1 MEGHDVKRAI
11 LVLAGVLVALPV
23 AAHHNASAHYRIGES
38 MTIAGVVTEFRAV
51 NPHARI
57 YFDAV
62 NAEGVT
68 ESWMAEGDSFINLR
82 RVGWTIDQ
90 LEPGDSIEIVGHPS
104 RDGSNLVEWTSIVV
118 DAGAELGGGN
128 GQVEERRR
136 YLERRLAA
144 YRAERGRSGP

>member
-1 MEGHDVKRAI
+1 MKGEI
-11 LVLAGVLVALPV
+11 LLAAGLLATAPV

-38 MTIAGVVTEFRAV
+38 MTISGVVTEFRAV
-51 NPHARI
+51 NPHARV
-57 YFDAV
+57 YFEAV
-62 NAEGVT
+62 NTEGET
-68 ESWMAEGDSFINLR
+68 EAWMAEGDSFINLR

-90 LEPGDSIEIVGHPS
+90 LKPGDRIEIVGHPS

-118 DAGAELGGGN
+118 DEGAELGGGN

-144 YRAERGRSGP
+144 YRAERGRSAP

>member
-1 MEGHDVKRAI
+1 MRGTI
-11 LVLAGVLVALPV
+11 LLAASLLATAPA

-38 MTIAGVVTEFRAV
+38 MTISGVVTEFRAV
-51 NPHARI
+51 NPHARV

-62 NAEGVT
+62 NDDGVT

-82 RVGWTIDQ
+82 RVGWTIDE
-90 LEPGDSIEIVGHPS
+90 LKPGDRIEIVGHPS

-118 DAGAELGGGN
+118 DEDAELGGGN

-136 YLERRLAA
+136 YLEQRLAE
-144 YRAERGRSGP
+144 YRAQRGRSAQ

>member
-1 MEGHDVKRAI
+1 MKSAI
-11 LVLAGVLVALPV
+11 VILAGLLVTVPV

-38 MTIAGVVTEFRAV
+38 MTIEGVVTEFRAV
-51 NPHARI
+51 NPHARV

-62 NAEGVT
+62 NAEGET
-68 ESWMAEGDSFINLR
+68 EAWMSEGDSFINLR

-90 LEPGDSIEIVGHPS
+90 LKPGDRIEIVGRPS

-118 DAGAELGGGN
+118 AEGAELGGGN

-136 YLERRLAA
+136 YLEQRLAE
-144 YRAERGRSGP
+144 YRAERGRTAQ

>member
-1 MEGHDVKRAI
+1 MKGGI
-11 LVLAGVLVALPV
+11 CLVAGLLVAAPA
-23 AAHHNASAHYRIGES
+23 AAHHNASAHYRLGES
-38 MTIAGVVTEFRAV
+38 MTISGVVTEFRAV
-51 NPHARI
+51 NPHARV

-62 NAEGVT
+62 NSAGET
-68 ESWMAEGDSFINLR
+68 EAWMAEGDSFINLR

-90 LEPGDSIEIVGHPS
+90 LKPGDRIEIVGHPS

-136 YLERRLAA
+136 YLELRLAE
-144 YRAERGRSGP
+144 YRAERRRSAP